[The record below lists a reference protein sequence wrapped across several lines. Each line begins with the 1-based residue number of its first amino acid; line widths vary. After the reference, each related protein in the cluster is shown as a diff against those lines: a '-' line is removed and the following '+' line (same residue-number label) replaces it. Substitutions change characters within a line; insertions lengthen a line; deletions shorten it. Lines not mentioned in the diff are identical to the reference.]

1 MGRPKKTET
10 TTPSKNKENK
20 SKAKS
25 PGRPKST
32 SSKGGRKE
40 KIHANVRTAVWNT
53 YVGREKGEDKCFIG
67 CGEPITRANF
77 QCGHIQAEA
86 RGGKVTIQN
95 LRPICPGC
103 NTSIG
108 TRNMVEFMDEKGFKK
123 HKNWDKNL
131 LDEKKRWLKI
141 PFIN

>member
-10 TTPSKNKENK
+10 TTGNK

-25 PGRPKST
+25 PSRASKKS
-32 SSKGGRKE
+32 SSKGGHKE

-53 YVGREKGEDKCFIG
+53 YVGREKGEDLCFIG

-77 QCGHIQAEA
+77 HCGHVQAEA
-86 RGGKVTIQN
+86 KGGKVTIQN

-103 NTSIG
+103 NSSIG
-108 TRNMVEFMDEKGFKK
+108 TNNMEEFIKEKGLKK

-131 LDEKKRWLKI
+131 LEEKRWLKI
-141 PFIN
+141 PFL